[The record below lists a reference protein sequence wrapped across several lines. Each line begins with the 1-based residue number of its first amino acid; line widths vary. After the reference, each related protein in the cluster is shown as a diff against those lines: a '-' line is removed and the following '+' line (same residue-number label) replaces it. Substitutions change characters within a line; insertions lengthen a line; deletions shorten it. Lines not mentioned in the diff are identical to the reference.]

1 MERWF
6 FVEVKNF
13 MRSVVEGALVVQLE
27 ERRGFSGVVFL
38 GTQCAWA
45 GFDCEGAYVIP
56 SGQGIRHKRC
66 SSFEEVVT
74 IPAGSWW
81 WRIMLWV
88 VGEGSF

>member
-1 MERWF
+1 M
-6 FVEVKNF
+6 
-13 MRSVVEGALVVQLE
+13 
-27 ERRGFSGVVFL
+27 
-38 GTQCAWA
+38 A

-56 SGQGIRHKRC
+56 WGQGIRHKRC

-81 WRIMLWV
+81 WRFMLWV

>member
-38 GTQCAWA
+38 GTQCAWLVLTVK
-45 GFDCEGAYVIP
+45 EL
-56 SGQGIRHKRC
+56 
-66 SSFEEVVT
+66 
-74 IPAGSWW
+74 
-81 WRIMLWV
+81 M
-88 VGEGSF
+88 